1 MSEIAAPDKRIEGG
15 TRTERMK
22 TPISAVAIV
31 TISVLIVF
39 YLMSFADKQ
48 MFSLLVD
55 PIGENLDLSDVQL
68 GVLNGIA
75 FSSMYIAGVLVA
87 GWCVDRF
94 EIKYVLFIAVAFWS
108 CFAAFS
114 GLANDFG
121 TLFVARGGVGLG
133 EAFLPPAAY
142 ALLAATFP
150 RDRLALANGVY
161 HAGAN
166 IGAVLTLIFGGMLIG
181 ALTRLGTINLPLL
194 GEIQGWQGAF
204 LATGVPGIALAFLA
218 FFLPRIRAYRSAEQ
232 KAAAAAKAKAAR
244 EVSFSSFVA
253 QKPGLVVAHVLA
265 VALLAVLAYS
275 LITWSPAYLG
285 RTFDWSH
292 ERIGWTLA
300 AGSAAGGLGNIFW
313 GYVCDRYYRK
323 GYNDAAYRVFSCA
336 TMIGIPFIVAAFLL
350 DSERWFIVLYAIAW
364 FTASSF
370 GPLVTA
376 VQLFAPS
383 ALHGRLVAIQ
393 TCFVGLFAIGG
404 APLIVAVLADVYGG
418 EQHIGEGIATTAAVV
433 GGAGV
438 VLLLLA
444 ARPLRK
450 AVALQNTLHDAAES
464 QASRSEPD

>member
-1 MSEIAAPDKRIEGG
+1 MSEVAAPDKSTQSGS
-15 TRTERMK
+15 RTERSK

-55 PIGENLDLSDVQL
+55 PIGANLGLSDVQL

-75 FSSMYIAGVLVA
+75 FSSMYITGVLVA

-94 EIKYVLFIAVAFWS
+94 EIKIVLFFAVAFWS
-108 CFAAFS
+108 FSAAFS
-114 GLANDFG
+114 GLANDFT

-150 RDRLALANGVY
+150 RERLAFANGVY

-181 ALTRLGTINLPLL
+181 ALTRLGAIDLPFV
-194 GEIQGWQGAF
+194 GVIQGWQGAF
-204 LATGVPGIALAFLA
+204 IATGLPGIALAFLA
-218 FFLPRIRAYRSAEQ
+218 FFLPRIRKQRTAEQ
-232 KAAAAAKAKAAR
+232 MAAAAAKAKAAK
-244 EVSFSSFVA
+244 EVSFSGFVM
-253 QKPGLVVAHVLA
+253 QNPGLVAAHVLA

-285 RTFDWSH
+285 RTFGWSH

-300 AGSAAGGLGNIFW
+300 AGSAAGGVGNIFW

-323 GYNDAAYRVFSCA
+323 GYNDAAYRVFSFA
-336 TMIGIPFIVAAFLL
+336 TVIGIPFIVAAFLMK
-350 DSERWFIVLYAIAW
+350 SEQWFILFYAVAW

-383 ALHGRLVAIQ
+383 ALHGRLVALQ

-418 EQHIGEGIATTAAVV
+418 EAYLGEGIATTAAVV

-438 VLLLLA
+438 LLLVLA
-444 ARPLRK
+444 TKPLRK
-450 AVALQNTLHDAAES
+450 AVALQNTVHDAAQELS
-464 QASRSEPD
+464 DASTD

>member
-1 MSEIAAPDKRIEGG
+1 MSDAVIPEKSARAVPQP
-15 TRTERMK
+15 ERAK
-22 TPISAVAIV
+22 SPISAVAIV

-55 PIGENLDLSDVQL
+55 PIGANLALSDVQL

-75 FSSMYIAGVLVA
+75 FSSMYITGVLIA

-94 EIKYVLFIAVAFWS
+94 EIRTVLFLAVAFWS
-108 CFAAFS
+108 FFAAFS

-121 TLFVARGGVGLG
+121 TLFIARGGVGLG

-150 RDRLALANGVY
+150 RDRLAFANGVY

-181 ALTRLGTINLPLL
+181 ALTRLGSISLPII
-194 GEIQGWQGAF
+194 GEIEGWQGAF
-204 LATGVPGIALAFLA
+204 LCTGLPGIALAFLA
-218 FFLPRIRAYRSAEQ
+218 FFLPRTRKHRSAEQ
-232 KAAAAAKAKAAR
+232 QAAAEAKAKAAK
-244 EVSFSSFVA
+244 EVSFTAFLA
-253 QKPGLVVAHVLA
+253 KNPGLVTAHVLA

-275 LITWSPAYLG
+275 LITWSPAFLG
-285 RTFDWSH
+285 RTFGWSH

-313 GYVCDRYYRK
+313 GYICDRYYRK
-323 GYNDAAYRVFSCA
+323 GYNDAAYRVFTFA
-336 TMIGIPFIVAAFLL
+336 TLIGVPFIIAAFLL
-350 DSERWFIVLYAIAW
+350 KSEQWFIVLYSVAW

-404 APLIVAVLADVYGG
+404 APLIVAVLADLYGG
-418 EQHIGEGIATTAAVV
+418 EAYIGEGIATTATVV
-433 GGAGV
+433 GGTG
-438 VLLLLA
+438 VLLLVLA
-444 ARPLRK
+444 TRRLRN
-450 AVALQNTLHDAAES
+450 AVAIENAAHDASDGQSAPET
-464 QASRSEPD
+464 D